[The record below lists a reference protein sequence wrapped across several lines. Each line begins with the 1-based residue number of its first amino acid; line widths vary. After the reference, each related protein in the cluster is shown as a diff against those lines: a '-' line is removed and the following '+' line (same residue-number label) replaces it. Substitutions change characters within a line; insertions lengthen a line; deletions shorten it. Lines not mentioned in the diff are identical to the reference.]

1 MEVCSIAAFVPTPN
15 MSVYSSTKAYVFSL
29 SKALRCEL
37 KSRGVNVLAVCPC
50 PMDTEFLSIAGI
62 AEKKTSFN
70 HLPRI
75 QPELV
80 VRKSVERALKG
91 KAVYTGKV
99 LYKVYRVLAKLLPHN
114 WLMKL
119 TTI

>member
-1 MEVCSIAAFVPTPN
+1 
-15 MSVYSSTKAYVFSL
+15 MS
-29 SKALRCEL
+29 
-37 KSRGVNVLAVCPC
+37 
-50 PMDTEFLSIAGI
+50 TEFLSIAGI
-62 AEKKTSFN
+62 AGKKTSFN
-70 HLPRI
+70 HLPHI

-80 VRKSVERALKG
+80 VRKSVERALRG

-99 LYKVYRVLAKLLPHN
+99 LYKIYRVLAKLLPHN

>member
-1 MEVCSIAAFVPTPN
+1 M
-15 MSVYSSTKAYVFSL
+15 
-29 SKALRCEL
+29 
-37 KSRGVNVLAVCPC
+37 
-50 PMDTEFLSIAGI
+50 
-62 AEKKTSFN
+62 
-70 HLPRI
+70 
-75 QPELV
+75 
-80 VRKSVERALKG
+80 ERALKG